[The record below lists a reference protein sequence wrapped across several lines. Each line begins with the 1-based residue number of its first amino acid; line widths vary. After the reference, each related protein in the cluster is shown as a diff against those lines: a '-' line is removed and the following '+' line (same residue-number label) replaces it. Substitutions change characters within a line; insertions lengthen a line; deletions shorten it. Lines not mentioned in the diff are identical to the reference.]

1 VVVITP
7 KFVRPLSA
15 EEKAELPAM
24 LESFQAT
31 SRQVQALKDAKKKGK
46 KAADK
51 PQTVGSSGYQEPEK
65 KK

>member
-1 VVVITP
+1 
-7 KFVRPLSA
+7 
-15 EEKAELPAM
+15 M

-31 SRQVQALKDAKKKGK
+31 SREVKALKDAKAKGKGKGK
-46 KAADK
+46 KEAGT